1 MLGIRAHA
9 QNLIDNM
16 TLSSIDAGL
25 PDAPKMILDAK
36 TNKLSEKR
44 RSELLAWLKECY
56 NGLKD
61 SPVGGR
67 FTDDSR
73 TRCLVKVSRWIHE
86 VKHLPVDQ
94 S

>member
-1 MLGIRAHA
+1 MTGIRERA
-9 QNLIDNM
+9 QNIIDNM
-16 TLSSIDAGL
+16 TLSSIDTGL

-44 RSELLAWLKECY
+44 RSELLAWLQKCY
-56 NGLKD
+56 NGLED
-61 SPVGGR
+61 SPVGDR

-73 TRCLVKVSRWIHE
+73 ARCLVKVGEWVRE

-94 S
+94 L

>member
-16 TLSSIDAGL
+16 TLSSIDTGL
-25 PDAPKMILDAK
+25 PDAPKMIQDAK
-36 TNKLSEKR
+36 TNKLSEKH

-56 NGLKD
+56 NGLDD

-73 TRCLVKVSRWIHE
+73 IRCLVKVSRWVHE
-86 VKHLPVDQ
+86 VKQLQVGQ